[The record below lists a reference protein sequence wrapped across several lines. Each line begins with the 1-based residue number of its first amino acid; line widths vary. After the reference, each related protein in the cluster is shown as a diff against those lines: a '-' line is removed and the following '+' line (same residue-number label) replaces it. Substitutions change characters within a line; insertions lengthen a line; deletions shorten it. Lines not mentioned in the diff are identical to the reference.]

1 MFHGKIHYKWPF
13 SIAMLV
19 YQRVSMNIAWSMV
32 WKPHLELFKIQAK
45 LNYQLNW
52 PSRGGRVSLLDVWID
67 CRILSD
73 TVVTWPWCGGGDPWL
88 GVLAGGPWPV
98 PMTMETCWWRWSRK
112 QIKNGSGTSE
122 PWNILEHLK
131 EPLGARSDVS
141 ETTWHRENCDI
152 AAKMISIDIYL

>member
-73 TVVTWPWCGGGDPWL
+73 TVVTWPSCRGGDPWL
-88 GVLAGGPWPV
+88 GVLAGGPGQFLWP
-98 PMTMETCWWRWSRK
+98 WRHVDEDGQGSRSRTGPEPR
-112 QIKNGSGTSE
+112 NLGTF
-122 PWNILEHLK
+122 WNTLRN
-131 EPLGARSDVS
+131 PLGRDRMCLKPLGTGKTV
-141 ETTWHRENCDI
+141 T
-152 AAKMISIDIYL
+152 